1 MQYLGVSYDP
11 GTVPLLDPDFIPF
24 GVWMEAYLQG
34 ASQPLAIAVERN
46 EGQITVRR
54 TFIHGTPEME
64 QADYRYVERMVKFL
78 LWSIGG
84 FRISI
89 CGCSP
94 IAKRLQKDYAPTG
107 QRAFDFDFFHKLY
120 EVDLEILDLPL
131 EACPQPKEVPRPLG
145 GHLDGCRIGFDAGG
159 SDRKVSAVIDGE
171 CVYSEEVAVSYTHLR
186 AHETR

>member
-34 ASQPLAIAVERN
+34 ASRPLAIAVERN

-84 FRISI
+84 FRISV
-89 CGCSP
+89 CG
-94 IAKRLQKDYAPTG
+94 
-107 QRAFDFDFFHKLY
+107 
-120 EVDLEILDLPL
+120 
-131 EACPQPKEVPRPLG
+131 
-145 GHLDGCRIGFDAGG
+145 
-159 SDRKVSAVIDGE
+159 
-171 CVYSEEVAVSYTHLR
+171 
-186 AHETR
+186 